1 MDPVLDAMLRSAL
14 VLLFL
19 SAAAHKLRAPATF
32 RAQLTAYRLV
42 PERATGA
49 AAAAVVAGELATG
62 FALVLPPLRASAGG
76 AALGLLCAYSGAI
89 ALNLVRGRRH
99 IDCGCSGAAL
109 RQPLSPWL
117 LARNALLAG
126 SAGACLAPTG
136 ERALVWVDSVT
147 VGGGVLVLAAL
158 YTASN
163 RMLASAPA
171 LARLR
176 GS

>member
-14 VLLFL
+14 ALLFL

-32 RAQLTAYRLV
+32 RAQLSDYRLV
-42 PERATGA
+42 PERASGA
-49 AAAAVVAGELATG
+49 AAAAVVAAELATG
-62 FALVLPPLRASAGG
+62 FALWLPPLRTSACA

-89 ALNLVRGRRH
+89 ALNLVRGRRD
-99 IDCGCSGAAL
+99 IDCGCSGPAL
-109 RQPLSPWL
+109 RQPLTPWL
-117 LARNALLAG
+117 LARNALLGGIA
-126 SAGACLAPTG
+126 AACLAPVG

-147 VGGGVLVLAAL
+147 LLGGFLVLVAL
-158 YTASN
+158 YAASN

-176 GS
+176 GA

>member
-1 MDPVLDAMLRSAL
+1 MDPVLLAMLRGAL
-14 VLLFL
+14 ALLFL
-19 SAAAHKLRAPATF
+19 SAAVHKLRSPVTF
-32 RAQLTAYRLV
+32 RAQLTDYRLV

-76 AALGLLCAYSGAI
+76 AALGLLCVYSGAI
-89 ALNLVRGRRH
+89 ALNLVRGRRD
-99 IDCGCSGAAL
+99 IDCGCSGPAL
-109 RQPLSPWL
+109 RQPLTPWL

-126 SAGACLAPTG
+126 VAAACLAPVAA
-136 ERALVWVDSVT
+136 RALVWLDSVT
-147 VGGGVLVLAAL
+147 VAGGVLVLASL
-158 YTASN
+158 YAASN

-176 GS
+176 DA